1 MSEVLSGKVAIVTCG
16 TSGIGAAVTKGFIE
30 EGAKV
35 CIIGR
40 SQQKLENLKAEFGEN
55 ILTFQGDV
63 RKYAT
68 HEEAVD
74 LTISKFGKLDVLVSN
89 AGVFDGF
96 VTLERLPV
104 DNLEEAFNFIFNIN
118 VKGGLYAA
126 KAAHKELKKTKGNI
140 IFTTSNAGF
149 YPNGGGPI
157 YTASK
162 HAIVGLIR
170 ELAYE
175 LAPDIR
181 VNGVSPG
188 GTLTDLTAIP
198 SLQESVKQMDPEVRK
213 QLIESRNPLQIAQK
227 ADDHNGAYILLASD
241 SSKAITGTVIE
252 SDGGLGVRGMS
263 SAF

>member
-1 MSEVLSGKVAIVTCG
+1 MADVLSGKVAIVTGG
-16 TSGIGAAVTKGFIE
+16 TSGIGAAVTRGFIE

-35 CIIGR
+35 CVIGR
-40 SQQKLENLKAEFGEN
+40 SQQKMENLKAEFGEN

-63 RKYAT
+63 REYAA
-68 HEEAVD
+68 HEEAVN
-74 LTISKFGKLDVLVSN
+74 LTVSKFGKLDVLVSN

-96 VTLERLPV
+96 VSLERLPAN
-104 DNLEEAFNFIFNIN
+104 NLDEAFDSIFHIN

-126 KAAHKELKKTKGNI
+126 KAAQQELKKTKGNI

-162 HAIVGLIR
+162 HAIIGLIR

-188 GTLTDLTAIP
+188 GTLTDLTPIP
-198 SLQESVKQMDPEVRK
+198 SLQESVKKMDPEVRK
-213 QLIESRNPLQIAQK
+213 QLIESRNPLQIAQE
-227 ADDHNGAYILLASD
+227 ADDHNGAYVLLASD

-252 SDGGLGVRGMS
+252 SDGGLGVRGMP